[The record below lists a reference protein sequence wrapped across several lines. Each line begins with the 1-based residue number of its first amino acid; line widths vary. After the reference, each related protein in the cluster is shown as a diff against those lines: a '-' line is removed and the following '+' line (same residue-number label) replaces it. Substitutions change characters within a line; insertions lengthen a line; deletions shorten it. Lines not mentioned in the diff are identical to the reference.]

1 MTRPLLIS
9 VVTPSFNQVA
19 FVEETLRSVIEQDY
33 PHKEY
38 LVIDGASA
46 DGSVDVIRRYAGRL
60 AYWVSEPDRGQS
72 HAINKGFALAHGEVL
87 GWLNS
92 DDTYLPGALATV
104 ARCFVEHPDVDFLYG
119 DYLYTSPEGKTLLRR
134 RLFNS
139 MSYET
144 LLYHDYLGQPAVFF
158 RRTLLDRVGP
168 VDEHLH
174 YHMDWD
180 LFLRMWKV
188 CRPLHVPTPL
198 ATSRLVP
205 TAKSNAQDSD
215 RYLAGTMLVQQRH
228 MNQRFASPLLNRWWH
243 RIYYY
248 CSFGLRA
255 WAVLRENPVRYV
267 RILRE
272 LFPERRLF
280 RLWRMRLRSP
290 F

>member
-1 MTRPLLIS
+1 MTKPPLIS

-19 FVEETLRSVIEQDY
+19 SVEDTLRSVIDQDY

-46 DGSVDVIRRYAGRL
+46 DGSVDVIRRYADRL

-104 ARCFVEHPDVDFLYG
+104 ARCFAEHPDVDFLYG
-119 DYLYTSPEGKTLLRR
+119 DYLYTSPQGKTLLRR

-139 MSYET
+139 MSFET

-168 VDEHLH
+168 VDEDLH

-188 CRPLHVPTPL
+188 CRPLHVAIPL
-198 ATSRLVP
+198 AASRLVP
-205 TAKSNAQDSD
+205 TAKSNAQDTEG
-215 RYLAGTMLVQQRH
+215 YLAGTMLVQQRH
-228 MNQRFASPLLNRWWH
+228 MNQRFASPWLNRWWH
-243 RIYYY
+243 RASYY